1 MASLIEN
8 GSTMQLG
15 IGGMPNII
23 GQLLMEHGKKDLGI
37 HTEMFTDSMADLIEE
52 GVITGRKTSL
62 NPGKAVHCFAAGSR
76 RMYDFMDHNT
86 SLAGFP
92 VDYTN
97 DPYIISQNE
106 KQVAINSA
114 IAVDLTGQVCSE
126 TVGYRHISGTGGQ
139 LDFTL
144 GAYMSK
150 GGKAFTCL
158 HSTYKTKDGEVE
170 SRIVPQL
177 ERGDVV
183 TVPRSVTSYVA
194 TEYGVVNLK
203 GKTSWERAKLLISI
217 AHPDFRDE
225 LEREAEEKNIIP
237 KTLRGRK
244 KRSFE

>member
-1 MASLIEN
+1 
-8 GSTMQLG
+8 
-15 IGGMPNII
+15 
-23 GQLLMEHGKKDLGI
+23 
-37 HTEMFTDSMADLIEE
+37 
-52 GVITGRKTSL
+52 
-62 NPGKAVHCFAAGSR
+62 
-76 RMYDFMDHNT
+76 
-86 SLAGFP
+86 
-92 VDYTN
+92 
-97 DPYIISQNE
+97 
-106 KQVAINSA
+106 
-114 IAVDLTGQVCSE
+114 
-126 TVGYRHISGTGGQ
+126 
-139 LDFTL
+139 
-144 GAYMSK
+144 MSK
-150 GGKAFTCL
+150 GGKAFTRL

-237 KTLRGRK
+237 KALRGRK

>member
-1 MASLIEN
+1 MPWVPGGYDESIHISDVDFIVENEKYEIPELGNPDATDVDKKVAENVASLIEN

-126 TVGYRHISGTGGQ
+126 TVRVSPHQWNGRTTRFHARSIY
-139 LDFTL
+139 
-144 GAYMSK
+144 
-150 GGKAFTCL
+150 
-158 HSTYKTKDGEVE
+158 VE
-170 SRIVPQL
+170 
-177 ERGDVV
+177 
-183 TVPRSVTSYVA
+183 
-194 TEYGVVNLK
+194 
-203 GKTSWERAKLLISI
+203 
-217 AHPDFRDE
+217 
-225 LEREAEEKNIIP
+225 
-237 KTLRGRK
+237 GRK
-244 KRSFE
+244 SIYLPPFYI